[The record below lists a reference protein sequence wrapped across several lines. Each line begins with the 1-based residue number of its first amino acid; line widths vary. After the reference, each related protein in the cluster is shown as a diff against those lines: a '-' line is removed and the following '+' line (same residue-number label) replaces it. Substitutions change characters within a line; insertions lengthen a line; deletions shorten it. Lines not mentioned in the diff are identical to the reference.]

1 MDTKSKN
8 ISHSK
13 TLKVIVAI
21 IALLAFF
28 VSGYS
33 AWAFVESFA
42 LYNGFDENVDYFQTN
57 VFGTL
62 MNSEEYNILSV
73 DEYLTVKTKED
84 FMKTTSGKWLS
95 EELKTVD
102 TIYDALEKNKVQ
114 IYVDEE
120 ERYRYSASVDGEIY
134 YFNYNGDLLDEDTFV
149 EYLNGGDY
157 SVVKYDDTSAVVDD
171 TGATAVTVVVDT
183 LGRTIPGVPNAVNEI
198 RNALSK
204 FNEYSY
210 SYGYE
215 SNFCY
220 GEVSRD
226 ELKSKMYKN
235 SLHSIGNGVFTENA
249 DGTLNFELYET
260 VDPGFYYAVK
270 VKSTGKVISNCGIT
284 DGDSYETALAKMKEK
299 GLEFIE
305 SMEGENASSSR
316 VKDSKP
322 ESLLEEYSQKL
333 FNTVP
338 NWADYN
344 LNYSASYMVFACDTT
359 AEDSGF
365 AVSREAFEK
374 YENKALK
381 NPTTALAV
389 FAVSFL
395 VGCAACLYLL
405 SVTGKTADGE
415 TKIYPLDRLPL
426 LIHLAF
432 NAALS
437 FCGCLAAVFIFETH
451 FESAYSYSNLSLLMM
466 KTLYAL
472 SRPASGLAVA
482 LAFLPISVLLGVII
496 RNIRNRSFIRHTL
509 IYWII
514 KPVVFICKKI
524 AARLKFIFVCD
535 YAKGKGKKL
544 RYISFVVVCAFFLLN
559 LFPCIFCIGRGWNAF
574 GLLCILLN
582 FLAAA
587 VMFVLI
593 SSLDKIM
600 HAVADTRS
608 GNINVII
615 NTALMPQFMRDFAND
630 INRMQDGLKNAVE
643 NAVKD
648 QRMKA
653 ELITNVSHDLKT
665 PLTSIV
671 NYVDLLKRCEVENED
686 AKKYID
692 ILDEKSQ
699 RMKKLIEDLV
709 EASKAS
715 SGAVELH
722 PTKINLC
729 EFAAQA
735 VGEHEDELRNKNIE
749 LVLKLHTQP
758 VMIFADAQKTS
769 RIVENLFSNIRKY
782 ALEGTRVY
790 IDVNGGA
797 NYGTITLRN
806 ISKYPLDIAPEELTQ
821 RFVRGDASR
830 TGEGSGLGLS
840 IANDLCELQS
850 GKFSIA
856 IDGDLFKVSVAMPTA
871 K

>member
-8 ISHSK
+8 ISRSK
-13 TLKVIVAI
+13 PLKVIVAI

-42 LYNGFDENVDYFQTN
+42 LYNNFGESVDYFQSTA
-57 VFGTL
+57 FGTL
-62 MNSEEYNILSV
+62 MNSEEYHILAV
-73 DEYLTVKTKED
+73 DEYLPVKTKED
-84 FMKTTSGKWLS
+84 FMKTTSGEQLA

-102 TIYDALEKNKVQ
+102 AIYDVLEKNKVQ

-120 ERYRYSASVDGEIY
+120 DRYRYSASVNGEIY

-149 EYLNGGDY
+149 EYLNGGEY
-157 SVVKYDDTSAVVDD
+157 SVVEYDDDDD
-171 TGATAVTVVVDT
+171 TGFTAVTVVDDT

-198 RNALSK
+198 RNALSR
-204 FNEYSY
+204 FQDFGFSY
-210 SYGYE
+210 
-215 SNFCY
+215 NLCY
-220 GEVSRD
+220 GEITRD

-235 SLHSIGNGVFTENA
+235 SLRSVDNGAFAQND
-249 DGTLNFELYET
+249 DGTLSFELNYGF
-260 VDPGFYYAVK
+260 DPGFYYAIK
-270 VKSTGKVISNCGIT
+270 VKSTSKVVSNCGIT
-284 DGDSYETALAKMKEK
+284 DSDSYETALAKMNEK
-299 GLEFIE
+299 GYDFIE
-305 SMEGENASSSR
+305 SMEGKNVSSPR
-316 VKDSKP
+316 VKNSKP
-322 ESLLEEYSQKL
+322 ETLMEEYSQRL

-338 NWADYN
+338 NWVAYD
-344 LNYSASYMVFACDTT
+344 LDFGGDFMIFACNTT
-359 AEDSGF
+359 AEDSTF
-365 AVSREAFEK
+365 AASYEAFEK
-374 YENKALK
+374 YESKSLK
-381 NPTTALAV
+381 NPSTSLSL

-395 VGCAACLYLL
+395 VACAACLYLL
-405 SVTGKTADGE
+405 SVTGKTTDGE

-426 LIHLAF
+426 LIHLVF
-432 NAALS
+432 NCALT
-437 FCGCLAAVFIFETH
+437 FGGVIAIFFIFQTH
-451 FESAYSYSNLSLLMM
+451 FESAYNYSNIPSLVI
-466 KTLYAL
+466 KTVYAL

-482 LAFLPISVLLGVII
+482 LALLPISALLGVII

-514 KPVVFICKKI
+514 KPVVFVCKKI
-524 AARLKFIFVCD
+524 VARLKFIFAFD
-535 YAKGKGKKL
+535 YAKGKGKKFK
-544 RYISFVVVCAFFLLN
+544 YFSFAAVFT
-559 LFPCIFCIGRGWNAF
+559 LFVINFIPTVACIERGWHFF
-574 GLLCILLN
+574 GMMCILLD
-582 FLAAA
+582 FVALAA
-587 VMFVLI
+587 MFVLI

-608 GNINVII
+608 GNINVKI

-643 NAVKD
+643 SAVKD
-648 QRMKA
+648 QKMKA

-671 NYVDLLKRCEVENED
+671 NYVELLKRCEVENED

-735 VGEHEDELRNKNIE
+735 VGEHQDELSEKNIE

-769 RIVENLFSNIRKY
+769 RIIENLFSNIRKY

-790 IDVNGGA
+790 IDVNGGEK
-797 NYGTITLRN
+797 YGTVTLRN

-830 TGEGSGLGLS
+830 SGEGSGLGLS
-840 IANDLCELQS
+840 IANDLCELQG

-856 IDGDLFKVSVAMPTA
+856 IDGDLFKVSVAMPVA